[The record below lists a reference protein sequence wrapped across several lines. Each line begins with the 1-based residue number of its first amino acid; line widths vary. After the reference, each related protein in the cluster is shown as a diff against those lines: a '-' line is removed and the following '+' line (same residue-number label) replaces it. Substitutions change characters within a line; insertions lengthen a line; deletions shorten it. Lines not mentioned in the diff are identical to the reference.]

1 MMKTKLSVTM
11 LLIGC
16 ALFFSGCPGRVVHL
30 PCKAEE
36 PVRTFHKNCSS
47 ESNVTKFSE
56 CAIEKYLWL
65 DNDYNILLTRFR
77 SCK

>member
-1 MMKTKLSVTM
+1 MMKIKASVTI

-16 ALFFSGCPGRVVHL
+16 ALFFSGCPGKIVYL

-36 PVRTFHKNCSS
+36 PARSFNRNCGS
-47 ESNVTKFSE
+47 ENNVTKFGD
-56 CAIEKYLWL
+56 CVIEKQIWL
-65 DNDYNILLTRFR
+65 EHDYEVLMSRFR